1 MRPVGRRAAALVG
14 ALLLALPLAGC
25 GEPTTEDYCAQ
36 LRLDREKLSAM
47 VTASSPSALLDNL
60 ELLEGLGEK
69 SPSDLADEWQT
80 FLGALEDLQR
90 ALRAA
95 DVSPDDFEGGEPPA
109 GLSPSD
115 REAVVAAADQIRSE
129 EVVAAASGIEQ
140 QGRDVCKV
148 NLGL

>member
-1 MRPVGRRAAALVG
+1 MPLLG
-14 ALLLALPLAGC
+14 AVLLTLPLAGC

-36 LRLDREKLSAM
+36 LRQDRAKLSAM
-47 VTASSPSALLDNL
+47 VSASSPSALLDNL
-60 ELLEGLGEK
+60 ELLQGLGEK
-69 SPSDLADEWQT
+69 APSDLTDEWQT

-95 DVSPDDFEGGEPPA
+95 DVSADDFEGGEPPP
-109 GLSPSD
+109 GLTTSD

>member
-1 MRPVGRRAAALVG
+1 MRRAVALAG

-36 LRLDREKLSAM
+36 LRLDREKLSDM
-47 VTASSPSALLDNL
+47 VAASSPTALLDNL
-60 ELLEGLGEK
+60 ELLQGLGEK
-69 SPSDLADEWQT
+69 APSDLTDEWQT
-80 FLGALEDLQR
+80 FLGALEDLDR

-95 DVSPDDFEGGEPPA
+95 DVSAKDFEGGRPPA
-109 GLSPSD
+109 GLSPTD
-115 REAVVAAADQIRSE
+115 RRAVVSAADQIRSE
-129 EVVAAASGIEQ
+129 EVVSAASGIEQ